1 MVDRSALELPA
12 VLLPAAV
19 VEGREGHG
27 VGAAPA
33 TVRLAGDVVAELSV
47 TRGAE
52 VFLATVALQR
62 ALVRLAGLQ
71 PLDDLVQREHGF
83 LLQSS
88 VRHDALV
95 AGAQN
100 VNSATLEFSIKKH
113 ACQARN
119 GRKNC
124 KKP

>member
-1 MVDRSALELPA
+1 VVDWSALNLPA

-33 TVRLAGDVVAELSV
+33 TVRLTGDVVAELSV

-52 VFLATVALQR
+52 VLLAAVALQR

-71 PLDDLVQREHGF
+71 PLDDLAQLEHGF
-83 LLQSS
+83 PPSRFCS
-88 VRHDALV
+88 PRRPR
-95 AGAQN
+95 GWG
-100 VNSATLEFSIKKH
+100 SEMSIL
-113 ACQARN
+113 
-119 GRKNC
+119 
-124 KKP
+124 